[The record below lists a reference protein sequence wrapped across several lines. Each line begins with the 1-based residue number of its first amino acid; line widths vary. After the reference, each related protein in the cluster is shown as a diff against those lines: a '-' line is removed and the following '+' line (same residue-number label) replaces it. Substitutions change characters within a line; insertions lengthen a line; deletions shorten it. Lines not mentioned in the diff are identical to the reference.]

1 MNNPPLPTSNH
12 HGFTLI
18 EIAIV
23 MVIIGLLTGA
33 GMSLM
38 SMLTKRKA
46 RNETVDYLKEVKGAL
61 ISYANIKGRLP
72 WADTDGDGNENSG
85 ATSGDLP
92 YSTLGVRP
100 KDSYIRTLTYAL
112 NTNLG
117 TDRGITCGALRTGL
131 SGNPL
136 VVDADGASTSFSIAA
151 IIISAGPM
159 DADSDGNVFDDI
171 ISGPYQGDNT
181 DGNPNYIRHPPTD
194 TFDDLVLYIGGNE
207 LYGEICEYLDLAV
220 NNNSGSTVY
229 VYNQSQGSD
238 IGSIGSPGT
247 GSFNII
253 SGTEIRICPT
263 SGGCLPSST
272 VPSTPPTP
280 ITLAGKGCTITI
292 P

>member
-1 MNNPPLPTSNH
+1 MKNCILPTSNH

-61 ISYANIKGRLP
+61 ISYANINGRLP

-92 YSTLGVRP
+92 YSTLGARP
-100 KDSYIRTLTYAL
+100 KDSYIRLLTYAL

-117 TDRGITCGALRTGL
+117 TDRGTTCGALRASL

-171 ISGPYQGDNT
+171 TSGPYQGDNT

-194 TFDDLVLYIGGNE
+194 TFDDLVSYIGGNE

-229 VYNQSQGSD
+229 VYNQTQGSD

-253 SGTEIRICPT
+253 SGTHIEIRT
-263 SGGCLPSST
+263 ASGGGGSIVTSI
-272 VPSTPPTP
+272 PPTP
-280 ITLAGKGCTITI
+280 ITLAGKGCTINI